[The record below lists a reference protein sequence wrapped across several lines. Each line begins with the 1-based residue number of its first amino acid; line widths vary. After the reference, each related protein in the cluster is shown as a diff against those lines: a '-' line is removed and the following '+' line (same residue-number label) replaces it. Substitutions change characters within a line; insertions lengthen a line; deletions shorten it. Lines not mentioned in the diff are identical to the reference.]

1 VTSYQLPVTSYQS
14 TLNAEKL
21 PLSPYSQMD
30 NPINIGEILS
40 DRYRIIKQLGQG
52 GFGRTYLAEDLNRFH
67 EYCVLKEFAPLMFQG
82 TAALHK
88 AAEMFEREAGI
99 LYKLQHPQIPRFRE
113 LFRVKHKGKGRL
125 FLVQDYVEGQSYRN
139 LLRVRQ
145 SQGLGFTEADVT
157 QLLLQILPV
166 LEYIHLMGVIHRDIS
181 PDNIILRASDLLP
194 VLIDFGGVK
203 QLAVD
208 LKSQLVNPKTIKN
221 IETISILGK
230 AGYAPVEQMQ
240 KGIVFPHSDLY
251 ALAATVL
258 VLLTGKEPQQ
268 LMDSNTLAWKWQDE
282 VNLSPKL
289 TKILER
295 MLSKVPKE
303 RFQVAREVMEILDPT
318 PIIPPDR
325 LGASIPVTSDTRVI
339 NSGSAAHNIYPPTE
353 KMSKIGF
360 LFSWFSKISLV
371 LALILGSGLLGWFAG
386 NYWVKN
392 IKKSQEQN
400 SEETIEQPTFEPKP
414 LDPTNLDTPS
424 PSVTPTP
431 PSNDLAWRSRIANLG
446 INNDF
451 FVALTNDLFWQKYPS
466 EKGRVLTDKPEDLEW
481 QKQSDNIAN
490 ELVEKLSKLSPEA
503 LKGLG
508 SYDRPSRAKAIEQV
522 NQLNLSSRAL
532 YDLVDAEFFSLFG
545 KADNLEFDERPISQ
559 VSSAIV
565 FDKVRSLQSAKAYE
579 RVVFPKAGATT
590 ELNGTLEPGQGKAFV
605 ISGNFGQ
612 SIGVQLEAD
621 STILISFYS
630 PTGKVKILE
639 DSTLRQWSGKLPES
653 GYYEIIVVS
662 RGTEPL
668 EYQLS
673 IETK

>member
-1 VTSYQLPVTSYQS
+1 M
-14 TLNAEKL
+14 EK
-21 PLSPYSQMD
+21 
-30 NPINIGEILS
+30 PINIGEILS
-40 DRYRIIKQLGQG
+40 ERYRIIKQLGQG

-82 TAALHK
+82 TAALQK
-88 AAEMFEREAGI
+88 ASEMFEREAGI

-139 LLRVRQ
+139 LLKVRQ
-145 SQGLGFTEADVT
+145 NQGLGFTEADVT

-181 PDNIILRASDLLP
+181 PDNLILRSSDLLP

-208 LKSQLVNPKTIKN
+208 LKSQLVNPATIKNIN

-251 ALAATVL
+251 ALAATIL

-268 LMDSNTLAWKWQDE
+268 LMDSNTLTWQWQGE
-282 VNLSPKL
+282 VNLSSKL
-289 TKILER
+289 TQILEK
-295 MLSKVPKE
+295 MLAKAPKE

-325 LGASIPVTSDTRVI
+325 TGAVLPVTSDTRVI
-339 NSGSAAHNIYPPTE
+339 SSASAANSPYPPKE

-360 LFSWFSKISLV
+360 LLSWFGKISLV
-371 LALILGSGLLGWFAG
+371 LALIGVSGLMGWLAG
-386 NYWVKN
+386 NKWVKYV
-392 IKKSQEQN
+392 KESQEQN
-400 SEETIEQPTFEPKP
+400 SQSTIEQQTFEPKP
-414 LDPTNLDTPS
+414 IESSNLDTPS
-424 PSVTPTP
+424 PSPTPTP
-431 PSNDLAWRSRIANLG
+431 PSNDLAWRSRIANLS
-446 INNDF
+446 IDNDF

-481 QKQSDNIAN
+481 QKQWDTIAN
-490 ELVEKLSKLSPEA
+490 ELVEKLNGLSPEA
-503 LKGLG
+503 LKGIG
-508 SYDRPSRAKAIEQV
+508 SYDRTSRTTAIDRV

-532 YDLVDAEFFSLFG
+532 YDLVESEFFSLFG
-545 KADNLEFDERPISQ
+545 IEENAEFDDRPISQ
-559 VSSAIV
+559 VLSAIV
-565 FDKVRSLQSAKAYE
+565 FDKVRALQSGKAYQ
-579 RVVFPKAGATT
+579 RVVLPTT
-590 ELNGTLEPGQGKAFV
+590 ELKGTLEAGKGKAYV
-605 ISGNFGQ
+605 VSGNFGQ
-612 SIGVQLEAD
+612 SIDLKLEAD
-621 STILISFYS
+621 AEILISFYS

-662 RGTEPL
+662 RATEPRD
-668 EYQLS
+668 YQLS
-673 IETK
+673 LETK